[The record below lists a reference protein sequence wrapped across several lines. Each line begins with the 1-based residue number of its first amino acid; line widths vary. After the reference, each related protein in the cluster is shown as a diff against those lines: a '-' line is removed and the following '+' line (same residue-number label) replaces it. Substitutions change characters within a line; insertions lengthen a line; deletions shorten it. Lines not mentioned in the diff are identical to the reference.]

1 MRGRCCEIPARV
13 IVSRL
18 LLAAAAAVIIAGCG
32 SSATSA
38 PASSSTSRGTTTT
51 STPATTTT
59 GAPTTTT
66 DGTTTTSLPPGWTED
81 RLLAQLIMVGGEFS
95 DIAASAQAVEEGAG
109 GVVFLGLPPAG
120 SGPFITSGLAQL
132 EDAAAT
138 PLLTATDE
146 EGGEIA
152 RLANVIG
159 AMPWP
164 RQMADTMAP
173 QQVRQLLLGQGSAM
187 LALGIDM
194 DLAPVLDT
202 ASASDTIDDENY
214 RSFSETG
221 ATASAY
227 ALAFIAGLRAGGVI
241 PVAKHFPGLGHA
253 NGDTD
258 LGPAADPP
266 LSQLLMDDLVPFKNA
281 IAAAVPVVMMSNVT
295 EPDWG
300 SVPASLNPAAYRYL
314 RSMGFGGMVI
324 TDSLDAGAISARGV
338 SGPQA
343 VVDAIEAGADMAMVT
358 TPSDFPSALADLE
371 QAVSSGQLSMTQVEA
386 SVERILAVKKM
397 IKLPA

>member
-1 MRGRCCEIPARV
+1 
-13 IVSRL
+13 
-18 LLAAAAAVIIAGCG
+18 
-32 SSATSA
+32 
-38 PASSSTSRGTTTT
+38 
-51 STPATTTT
+51 
-59 GAPTTTT
+59 
-66 DGTTTTSLPPGWTED
+66 
-81 RLLAQLIMVGGEFS
+81 
-95 DIAASAQAVEEGAG
+95 
-109 GVVFLGLPPAG
+109 
-120 SGPFITSGLAQL
+120 
-132 EDAAAT
+132 
-138 PLLTATDE
+138 
-146 EGGEIA
+146 
-152 RLANVIG
+152 
-159 AMPWP
+159 
-164 RQMADTMAP
+164 MADTMAP